1 MPIIRSV
8 HKASLAVCTAE
19 LAYLQVRIISKLEY
33 TMLSSDFS
41 KLFRTS
47 VKPVHRYH
55 LCTGFKEALSN
66 FGRSEDDI
74 Y

>member
-19 LAYLQVRIISKLEY
+19 LAHLQVRIISKLEY

-55 LCTGFKEALSN
+55 LCTGLVILVDLKMTYI
-66 FGRSEDDI
+66 SEKT
-74 Y
+74 